1 MRVARSARVVA
12 MVAAAGLVHA
22 CARGRERIGR
32 AAVAARRLGNAVAS
46 MGVDVAIVV
55 HAAC

>member
-1 MRVARSARVVA
+1 